1 MAGNQKTENRK
12 RETMTFP
19 FLRLKRYKNELFAG
33 ALFFLA
39 SISSLWVFELN
50 RALEKQWQIRREK
63 EVELQKLVDLSIQY
77 PDYRDLLSRL
87 GVAQWELG
95 NDQAAKD
102 ALNRAK
108 YLDPNNPAGSRVNA
122 ALKIPTP

>member
-1 MAGNQKTENRK
+1 MAGNQKTENREQ
-12 RETMTFP
+12 RTMTIS
-19 FLRLKRYKNELFAG
+19 FLRLGRYKNELFAG

-95 NDQAAKD
+95 NDQTAKD
-102 ALNRAK
+102 AFDRAK
-108 YLDPNNPAGSRVNA
+108 YLDPNNPAVTNINA
-122 ALKIPTP
+122 ALEIPTP